1 MYIYGKNVAKEKL
14 KHPTD
19 VVQVYLSSK
28 FKDKGIEDLLATSKI
43 KTTYLN
49 NKIMDNKVNGL
60 HQGIIIEVSDIKTY
74 NLDIIKNFTSK
85 NPVIVMLDHLEDP
98 HNFGAIIRTS
108 YALGIDAIIIPNDR
122 SVDITPTVVKT
133 SAGAVY
139 NIPIIKVPNL
149 TNTIEKLK
157 KEGYWIVG
165 TDMQGDNYCELKY
178 DMPTCLI
185 IGNEGKGMSKIVKN
199 NCDYLVS
206 IPMEGQIDSLNASVS
221 CGIILSEIKRQRRN
235 SE

>member
-28 FKDKGIEDLLATSKI
+28 FKDKEIEDLLAVSKI

-74 NLDIIKNFTSK
+74 NLDIIKKFTNK
-85 NPVIVMLDHLEDP
+85 NPIIVMLDHLEDP
-98 HNFGAIIRTS
+98 HNFGAIVRTS

-122 SVDITPTVVKT
+122 SADITPTVVKT

-178 DMPTCLI
+178 DMPSCLI

>member
-28 FKDKGIEDLLATSKI
+28 FKDKEIEDLLATSKI

-165 TDMQGDNYCELKY
+165 TDMQGGNYCELKY

>member
-1 MYIYGKNVAKEKL
+1 MIAKEVTPELAVKYDEIL
-14 KHPTD
+14 RGKEQGTVELMTQIHVEAQSTLVKESFRQHVNTSFKETD
-19 VVQVYLSSK
+19 R
-28 FKDKGIEDLLATSKI
+28 
-43 KTTYLN
+43 
-49 NKIMDNKVNGL
+49 
-60 HQGIIIEVSDIKTY
+60 
-74 NLDIIKNFTSK
+74 
-85 NPVIVMLDHLEDP
+85 LE
-98 HNFGAIIRTS
+98 FYKKSI
-108 YALGIDAIIIPNDR
+108 
-122 SVDITPTVVKT
+122 
-133 SAGAVY
+133 
-139 NIPIIKVPNL
+139 
-149 TNTIEKLK
+149 IEKLK

>member
-28 FKDKGIEDLLATSKI
+28 FKDKEIEDLLAVSKI

-85 NPVIVMLDHLEDP
+85 NPIIVMLDHLEDP

-122 SVDITPTVVKT
+122 SVDITPIVVKT

>member
-28 FKDKGIEDLLATSKI
+28 FKDKEIEDLLAVSKI

-74 NLDIIKNFTSK
+74 NLDIIKKFTNK
-85 NPVIVMLDHLEDP
+85 NPIIVMLDHLEDP
-98 HNFGAIIRTS
+98 HNFGAIVRTS

-133 SAGAVY
+133 SAGAIY

-178 DMPTCLI
+178 DMPSCLI

>member
-28 FKDKGIEDLLATSKI
+28 FKDKELEDLLAASKI